1 MQVMFVSIVSYRID
15 ATYLQ
20 EDKALDERDSIGQTD
35 KELERPHRKALTSER
50 CPKTKVQVHGRIT
63 VSTLACQ
70 LDGKHLPYRR

>member
-1 MQVMFVSIVSYRID
+1 MFVSIVSYRID

-50 CPKTKVQVHGRIT
+50 CPKTKVQVHICAKSADFTNLWSYNG
-63 VSTLACQ
+63 
-70 LDGKHLPYRR
+70 